1 MLTIIGARQP
11 GKKSQV
17 FLPATKNNGAISWH
31 SSRASAF
38 ATNPSESRKL
48 FATPYAPARAFAL
61 AALALCAIHGRPAF
75 AEKGEALDP
84 AKAGIAVY
92 PGAKADANAS
102 AFVRDSLGM
111 TATAYRTGD
120 DVAKV
125 SAFYGKQAGIKRVGD
140 ATKENAV
147 FSAGCKDVHNSVMKR
162 TVQRCGYQVTVQNPW
177 MDTKTGKLSPDTL
190 ITIVK
195 QDLPD

>member
-1 MLTIIGARQP
+1 
-11 GKKSQV
+11 
-17 FLPATKNNGAISWH
+17 
-31 SSRASAF
+31 
-38 ATNPSESRKL
+38 L
-48 FATPYAPARAFAL
+48 FATPYVPARALAL
-61 AALALCAIHGRPAF
+61 AALALCAVHGLPAF
-75 AEKGEALDP
+75 AQKGEALDP
-84 AKAGIAVY
+84 AKAGIALY
-92 PGAKADANAS
+92 PGAKADPGAS

-140 ATKENAV
+140 ATKESAV
-147 FSAGCKDVHNSVMKR
+147 FSAGCKDVHNSVMKK